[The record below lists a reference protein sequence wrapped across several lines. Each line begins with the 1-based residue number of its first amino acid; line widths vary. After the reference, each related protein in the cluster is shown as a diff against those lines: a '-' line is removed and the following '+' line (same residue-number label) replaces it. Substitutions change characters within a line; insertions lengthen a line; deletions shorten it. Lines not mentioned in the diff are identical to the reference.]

1 MRYVKILLV
10 DDHKII
16 RQGMRALLE
25 ERKNLIVIGE
35 ASDGAEAISMVEK
48 LRPDLLLIDM
58 MMPNLNGIDAAYQ
71 IHKYKPDI
79 KIIFLTMHANP
90 SYALRAFQVG
100 AMGYV
105 LKQGDFSEILDCVNS
120 VIEGRRY
127 VSSAIADEVTYALSS
142 TGLYADALES
152 PLSPRE
158 KEVLQLIVEGN
169 SNRSIASKLT
179 LSVRTVE
186 AHRARIKAKL
196 KASSQADLVRYA
208 IQHGIISP

>member
-1 MRYVKILLV
+1 MRQTTIILV

-25 ERKNLIVIGE
+25 GRKNLSVVGE
-35 ASDGAEAISMVEK
+35 AADGAEAIALVEK
-48 LRPDLLLIDM
+48 LQPDLVLMDI

-71 IHKYKPDI
+71 IHKRKPDTR
-79 KIIFLTMHANP
+79 IIFLTMHATP
-90 SYALRAFQVG
+90 SYALKALQAG

-105 LKQGDFSEILDCVNS
+105 LKQGDFSEILDGVNS

-127 VSSAIADEVTYALSS
+127 ISNSISDEVLDVLLS
-142 TGLYADALES
+142 TGTDAEAVEN

-169 SNRSIASKLT
+169 SNRSIADKLT

-186 AHRARIKAKL
+186 AHRARIKTKL
-196 KASSQADLVRYA
+196 KARSQADLVRYA
-208 IQHGIISP
+208 VQHGIISP

>member
-1 MRYVKILLV
+1 MRHVKIILV

-16 RQGMRALLE
+16 RQGIRALLE
-25 ERKNLIVIGE
+25 EHKNLIVIGE
-35 ASDGAEAISMVEK
+35 ASDGAEAITLAEK
-48 LRPDLLLIDM
+48 LRPDLMLIDM

-90 SYALRAFQVG
+90 SYALRAFQAG

-105 LKQGDFSEILDCVNS
+105 LKQGDFSEIIDCVNS

-127 VSSAIADEVTYALSS
+127 VSNDIADEVSYTLTSS
-142 TGLYADALES
+142 GLYVDMFES